1 LINSIGSGGV
11 TSALVIVSMN
21 VVGPTLWAFGI
32 SVLIAVN
39 LMKAKGI
46 DISWSRA
53 TKYFL
58 DLLRKNNPAAAN

>member
-1 LINSIGSGGV
+1 
-11 TSALVIVSMN
+11 MN
-21 VVGPTLWAFGI
+21 VVGPPLWVFGI
-32 SVLIAVN
+32 SLLITVN